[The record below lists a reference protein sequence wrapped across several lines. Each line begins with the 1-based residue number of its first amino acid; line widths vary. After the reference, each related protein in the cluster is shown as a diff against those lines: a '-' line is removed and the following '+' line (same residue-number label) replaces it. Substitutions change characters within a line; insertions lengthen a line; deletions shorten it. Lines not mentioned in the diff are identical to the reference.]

1 MSLRSVL
8 GLLAAGAL
16 SSTAIFA
23 CGTEVTESTDRAE
36 GAIEQLPNETAWA
49 EGTRWTYEQ
58 SFVGLKAW
66 VYRPA
71 SFSQKAP
78 EQRGVIF
85 HLLGCGQLTYQV
97 AQGSGWPEA
106 AEAAGMVIVVPEMVA
121 PVQPNQQAP
130 NTSCYN
136 FGSNLAMQPTANS
149 PDHKALI
156 NAARKIGSTFPE
168 LKIDPR
174 QVYFTGL
181 SAGATVA
188 MQVACM
194 APDAIAGVGSVA
206 GPAIGADQ
214 SRAVMPPT
222 VTADQV
228 RRKCTSYAGS
238 LQSHLGTQL
247 YAVVSDDNGLPAG
260 NPVLVGGVWTADKF
274 QKQTIWDGDKYVP
287 HAYHGIITGAM
298 APLFNATAA
307 ARDVDLGFAGTGIG
321 CPRGEA
327 SHGDTAETEC
337 RVADFVTRGWRAKA
351 DVWKDREGRERIVHI
366 TQDTLRHR
374 WPSGPVGRFD
384 RPVTPTRE
392 QLIADG
398 YINTADGSFVIE
410 KLNRAPNGQVGIIFI
425 GTDTFD
431 FPRWFTQYLSTNNPR
446 LPR

>member
-8 GLLAAGAL
+8 GLLVTGAV
-16 SSTAIFA
+16 SSLAVFA
-23 CGTEVTESTDRAE
+23 CGSEVAEPTESAS
-36 GAIEQLPNETAWA
+36 GAIQQLPNETAWA
-49 EGTRWTYEQ
+49 EGTRWTYET

-78 EQRGVIF
+78 DQRGVIF

-106 AEAAGMVIVVPEMVA
+106 AEASGMVIVVPEMIA
-121 PVQPNQQAP
+121 PTQPNQQAP

-136 FGSNLAMQPTANS
+136 FGANLATQPTANS

-156 NAARKIGSTFPE
+156 NAARKIGATYPD

-206 GPAIGADQ
+206 GPSLGADQ
-214 SRAVMPPT
+214 SRAVMPPS
-222 VTADQV
+222 VNANQV
-228 RRKCTSYAGS
+228 KQKCTGYAGS
-238 LQSHLGTQL
+238 LQSHLATQL
-247 YAVVSDDNGLPAG
+247 YAIVSDDNGLPAG

-287 HAYHGIITGAM
+287 NAYHDIIAGAM
-298 APLFNATAA
+298 APLFNAT
-307 ARDVDLGFAGTGIG
+307 RSGTDVDLGFTGTGIG
-321 CPRGEA
+321 CPRGET
-327 SHGDTAETEC
+327 SQGDTGETEC
-337 RVADFVTRGWRAKA
+337 RVADFVARPWRATA

-366 TQDTLRHR
+366 SQDTLRHR
-374 WPSGPVGRFD
+374 WPAGPAGRFD
-384 RPVTPTRE
+384 KAITPTRQ
-392 QLIADG
+392 QLVDEG
-398 YINTADGSFVIE
+398 YINTTDGSFVVE

-425 GTDTFD
+425 GQDTFD
-431 FPRWFTQYLSTNNPR
+431 FPRWFVGYLANNNPR